1 MRAERQTFVSR
12 LGDVQDYDDELLEE
26 LAMLFALYEKEV
38 HDEIVFLKESLGEVT
53 VAIDIEA
60 ARAMAA
66 DAIREA
72 EFRWH
77 G

>member
-1 MRAERQTFVSR
+1 VRAERQAFVSR
-12 LGDVQDYDDELLEE
+12 LGDVQDWDADMLED

-53 VAIDIEA
+53 VAVDVEA
-60 ARAMAA
+60 ARAMAS